1 MIYNLYKPKT
11 CTSFSVVKQV
21 KKITSEKVGHSGT
34 LDPFADG
41 VLVLGIGKSTK
52 KLSEIIEYDKRY
64 TGIIKMGQKT
74 DTKDLT
80 GSIIEEKDIPTNI
93 DQVDLNRLADSFI
106 GKHMQKPPM
115 YSARKVDG
123 VRLYKLARKNISI
136 ERKPKE
142 IEVKYLSCSL
152 GRDGKLLIEVECS
165 SGTYIRVLAEEIC
178 EKIGTLGHLIELT
191 RTKVGPFNIDESLT
205 VKKFEEKWKS

>member
-80 GSIIEEKDIPTNI
+80 GSIIEEKDIPNM
-93 DQVDLNRLADSFI
+93 DQVDLNRLANSFI

-142 IEVKYLSCSL
+142 IEVKYLACSL
-152 GRDGKLLIEVECS
+152 GRDDELLIEVECS

>member
-11 CTSFSVVKQV
+11 CTSFSVVKQI

-52 KLSEIIEYDKRY
+52 KLSEIIEYDKKY
-64 TGIIKMGQKT
+64 TGVIKVGQKT

-80 GSIIEEKDIPTNI
+80 GSIIEEKEIPNMKNF
-93 DQVDLNRLADSFI
+93 DLNELAQFFI
-106 GKHMQKPPM
+106 GKHMQTPPM
-115 YSARKVDG
+115 YSAKKIDG

-136 ERKPKE
+136 DRKPKE
-142 IEVKYLSCSL
+142 IEIKYLSCL
-152 GRDGKLLIEVECS
+152 LDGNDKLLIEVECS

-178 EKIGTLGHLIELT
+178 EKIGTVGHLISLT
-191 RTKVGPFNIDESLT
+191 RTKVGPFDINESLT
-205 VKKFEEKWKS
+205 IERFKEKWKS

>member
-80 GSIIEEKDIPTNI
+80 GSIIEEKDIPNM
-93 DQVDLNRLADSFI
+93 DQVDLNRLANSFI

-142 IEVKYLSCSL
+142 IEVKYVSCSL
-152 GRDGKLLIEVECS
+152 GRDDKLLIEVECS

>member
-1 MIYNLYKPKT
+1 MIYNLYKPKSY
-11 CTSFSVVKQV
+11 TSFSIVKQV

-41 VLVLGIGKSTK
+41 VLILGIGKSTK

-64 TGIIKMGQKT
+64 RGLIKLGKKT

-80 GSIIEEKDIPTNI
+80 GTVIEKKDIPEIKDI
-93 DQVDLNRLADSFI
+93 DLDALAKSFI

-115 YSARKVDG
+115 YSAKKING

-136 ERKPKE
+136 DRNPKE
-142 IEVKYLSCSL
+142 IEIKDLHCSFHDKDML
-152 GRDGKLLIEVECS
+152 AIEVKCS
-165 SGTYIRVLAEEIC
+165 SGTYIRVLAEDIC
-178 EKIGTLGHLIELT
+178 SQIGTLGHLVELT
-191 RTKVGPFNIDESLT
+191 RTKVGPFEIKESLT
-205 VKKFEEKWKS
+205 VEKFEEKWKS

>member
-1 MIYNLYKPKT
+1 MIYNLYKPKSY
-11 CTSFSVVKQV
+11 TSFSIVKQV

-41 VLVLGIGKSTK
+41 VLILGIGKSTK

-64 TGIIKMGQKT
+64 RGLIKLGKKT

-80 GSIIEEKDIPTNI
+80 GTVIEKKDIPEIKDI
-93 DQVDLNRLADSFI
+93 DLDALAKSFI

-115 YSARKVDG
+115 YSAKKING

-136 ERKPKE
+136 DRNPKE
-142 IEVKYLSCSL
+142 IEIKDLHCSL
-152 GRDGKLLIEVECS
+152 HDQDMLSIEVKWS
-165 SGTYIRVLAEEIC
+165 SGTYIRVLAEDIC
-178 EKIGTLGHLIELT
+178 SQIGTLGHLVELT
-191 RTKVGPFNIDESLT
+191 RTKVGPFEIKESLT
-205 VKKFEEKWKS
+205 VEKFEEKWKS

>member
-11 CTSFSVVKQV
+11 YTSFSVVKQV

-52 KLSEIIEYDKRY
+52 KLSEIIEYDKKY

-80 GSIIEEKDIPTNI
+80 GSIIDEKDIPNM
-93 DQVDLNRLADSFI
+93 DQVDLNRLANSFI

-115 YSARKVDG
+115 YSARKVNG
-123 VRLYKLARKNISI
+123 VRLYKLARKNISV

-142 IEVKYLSCSL
+142 IEIKDLSCSF
-152 GRDGKLLIEVECS
+152 DGHDKLLIEVECS
-165 SGTYIRVLAEEIC
+165 SGTYIRVLAEQIC
-178 EKIGTLGHLIELT
+178 EKIGTVGHLIELT
-191 RTKVGPFNIDESLT
+191 RTKVGPFHIDESLT
-205 VKKFEEKWKS
+205 VEKFEEKWKL

>member
-1 MIYNLYKPKT
+1 MIYNLYKPKNY
-11 CTSFSVVKQV
+11 TSFSVVRQV

-41 VLVLGIGKSTK
+41 VLVIGVGKSTK

-64 TGIIKMGQKT
+64 KGVIKLGEKT

-80 GSIIEEKDIPTNI
+80 GSIIKKEDIPEIKDI
-93 DQVDLNRLADSFI
+93 DLNTLAKSFI

-115 YSARKVDG
+115 YSAKKIDG
-123 VRLYKLARKNISI
+123 VRLYKLARKNISV

-152 GRDGKLLIEVECS
+152 DGDGKLRIEVECS

-205 VKKFEEKWKS
+205 VERFEEKWKS